1 MASTTLKLSTLLTI
15 ITSLTTINLQLSTA
29 GDPDIL
35 SDFILPPG
43 VANPPDA
50 SFFTFT
56 AFRSLLEGSNLTTY
70 NTFTA
75 IKATMA
81 EFPAL
86 NGQSVSLAA
95 LRFPSATANPPH
107 THPRAAELLFL
118 VSGALEVG
126 VVDTTNKLFTRTL
139 RAGDMFVFPK
149 GLVHFQYNAWEEAAL
164 GFSAFGSANAG
175 LVSLPATLF
184 GTEIDDEV
192 LAKGFKTD
200 VDTVRGLKAGLATKH

>member
-1 MASTTLKLSTLLTI
+1 MFLLIKLLPLLLS
-15 ITSLTTINLQLSTA
+15 SLTLLQLSTA

-35 SDFILPPG
+35 TDFISPPP
-43 VANPPDA
+43 NPPDA

-56 AFRSLLEGSNLTTY
+56 AFRSLLEGSNLTT
-70 NTFTA
+70 TFTA

>member
-1 MASTTLKLSTLLTI
+1 MASTINFFFTFLTI
-15 ITSLTTINLQLSTA
+15 ATTLCPLLISPSTA
-29 GDPDIL
+29 SDPDIL
-35 SDFILPPG
+35 SDFILPPN
-43 VANPPDA
+43 VTNPNA
-50 SFFTFT
+50 SFFTST
-56 AFRSLLEGSNLTTY
+56 SFRALLQPSNLT
-70 NTFTA
+70 TFTA

-86 NGQSVSLAA
+86 NGQ
-95 LRFPSATANPPH
+95 
-107 THPRAAELLFL
+107 
-118 VSGALEVG
+118 

>member
-1 MASTTLKLSTLLTI
+1 MASTINFFFTFLTI
-15 ITSLTTINLQLSTA
+15 ATTLCPLLISPSTA
-29 GDPDIL
+29 SDPDIL
-35 SDFILPPG
+35 SDFILPPN
-43 VANPPDA
+43 VTNPNA
-50 SFFTFT
+50 SFFTST
-56 AFRSLLEGSNLTTY
+56 SFRALLQPSNLT
-70 NTFTA
+70 TFTA